1 MMPRRVILGL
11 LAAPTLVL
19 SNCAAPALSLFTLA
33 APAPPRAEAQKMVSA
48 LPARP
53 VVIEIAR
60 VTLPDELD
68 NEDIL
73 VRDGATLARS
83 STGRWASRL
92 SLQVGDR
99 ITQRLA
105 ARRPDAL
112 VVNRAQAQ
120 TPSYRILINIARLD
134 VLRNGSATLEA
145 DWQIVP
151 ADAAQPALRDR
162 GRFMTRGAG
171 SSDGAV
177 AERIGDLLD
186 QLAERI
192 NVSNLR

>member
-1 MMPRRVILGL
+1 MTPRRAL
-11 LAAPTLVL
+11 LASLAMLLL
-19 SNCAAPALSLFTLA
+19 SGCAAPALSLFTLA
-33 APAPPRAEAQKMVSA
+33 ATTAPKTGGA

-68 NEDIL
+68 NEDML
-73 VRDGATLARS
+73 VRDGVTLARS

-105 ARRPDAL
+105 DRRPDAL

-120 TPSYRILINIARLD
+120 TPSYRVVINVARLD
-134 VLRNGSATLEA
+134 VLRDGSGTLEA
-145 DWQIVP
+145 DWQIIP
-151 ADAAQPALRDR
+151 ADAGKPVMRDR
-162 GRFMTRGAG
+162 GRYVSQGIAG
-171 SSDGAV
+171 GDGVVV
-177 AERIGDLLD
+177 ARIGDLLD
-186 QLAERI
+186 QLAQAI
-192 NVSNLR
+192 NVAGLR